1 VERGYPMDKKRK
13 WIVGGAL
20 ALIVVGGGTTLG
32 IASAGDDDQ
41 PLTGSALE
49 KATAAAFEHTGGGKV
64 IESEAGDGGAA
75 FGVEIQ
81 LDDGS
86 VVEVALDANFEVI
99 GDSADDDGA
108 EEEGTGDDDGAGED
122 DDAAESGTDDDE

>member
-1 VERGYPMDKKRK
+1 MDRKRK

-20 ALIVVGGGTTLG
+20 ALVVLGAGTTLA

-41 PLTGSALE
+41 PLTGSALD
-49 KATAAAFEHTGGGKV
+49 KATAAALAHTGGGTV
-64 IESEAGDGGAA
+64 IESEAGDDGAA
-75 FGVEIQ
+75 FGVEIR

-86 VVEVALDANFEVI
+86 VVEVALDENFHVI

-108 EEEGTGDDDGAGED
+108 GDEVSGDDDGATQTGTGD
-122 DDAAESGTDDDE
+122 D